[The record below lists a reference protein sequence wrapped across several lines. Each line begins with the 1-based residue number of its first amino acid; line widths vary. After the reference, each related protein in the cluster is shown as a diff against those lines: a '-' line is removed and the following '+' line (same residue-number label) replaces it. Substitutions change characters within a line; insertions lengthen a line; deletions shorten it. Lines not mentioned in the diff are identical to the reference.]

1 MTDQDPTISTH
12 SDLGLGKEHI
22 CKSCGNKFTGSY
34 CNQCGEKILLPRD
47 RTFKTFVS
55 NIRQAISPRDNKF
68 LRSLLLIVTKPGFL
82 SKEIVEGRRVNY
94 VRPLQLFFALNV
106 VYFLFPLVQLFNTSF
121 DTQMYLRTHSPLV
134 QKMVKHKLVTEGYS
148 LEAYR
153 LLYNEK
159 STSMAKMLIIVFV
172 LLAALPFTIVYRKR
186 NRYFTDHLT
195 LSVELASFNLL
206 MNALFLSLL
215 VIVINKLIHFTH
227 TGWERYL
234 DDITLTVI
242 FVLTNLYF
250 LFSAGRTFYGQRG
263 FKLIIKV
270 LLGMLGLFITLE
282 AYRLVL
288 FLVTYWVL

>member
-1 MTDQDPTISTH
+1 MTEQDPAISTLP
-12 SDLGLGKEHI
+12 DVALNKEHI
-22 CKSCGNKFTGSY
+22 CKSCGNKFTGFY

-55 NIRQAISPRDNKF
+55 NIRQAISLRDNRF
-68 LRSLLLIVTKPGFL
+68 LKSLLLIVTKPGFL

-94 VRPLQLFFALNV
+94 VKPLQLFFALNL
-106 VYFLFPLVQLFNTSF
+106 VYFLFPLLQLFNTSF

-134 QKMVKHKLVTEGYS
+134 QEMVKHKLVTDGYS
-148 LEAYR
+148 LQAFR
-153 LLYNEK
+153 LLYNDK
-159 STSMAKMLIIVFV
+159 STSMAKLLIIVFV
-172 LLAALPFTIVYRKR
+172 LLASLPFTIVYRKR

-195 LSVELASFNLL
+195 LSVELVSFNLL
-206 MNALFLSLL
+206 MNALFLSLFL
-215 VIVINKLIHFTH
+215 IIINKLIHFTH
-227 TGWERYL
+227 TGWEKYL
-234 DDITLTVI
+234 DDLTLTLI
-242 FVLTNLYF
+242 FALTNVYF

-288 FLVTYWVL
+288 FLVTFWAL